1 MTDTTSY
8 ASTRRWA
15 AILSV
20 LAAVSIIVSFY
31 LIFFWVPT
39 ERTMGIVQRIY
50 YIHLP
55 SAIAAYLAFGTV
67 ALCSLGYLWLKDE
80 RLDAIAVSAAEIGVL
95 FTTAVLIQGPLW
107 ARLSWGAWWVWDAR
121 TTSTLLLWMIYVS
134 YFVIRYSTENPDR
147 GRRFAAIVGII
158 GAVDIPIIHMSV
170 QWFRTQHP
178 DPVVLRPEGPTA
190 DPEIWQTVLFST
202 FAFSLGFFALLLYRY
217 VYERLRAQVEALRYQ
232 AAIGPSN
239 PAEGAVR

>member
-1 MTDTTSY
+1 MTGTSSY
-8 ASTRRWA
+8 VSTRRWA
-15 AILSV
+15 AVLSV
-20 LAAVSIIVSFY
+20 LAAAAIIWTFY

-39 ERTMGIVQRIY
+39 ERTMGVVQRIY

-55 SAIAAYLAFGTV
+55 SALAAYLAFGTV
-67 ALCSLGYLWLKDE
+67 ALCSVGYLWLKDE
-80 RLDAIAVSAAEIGVL
+80 RLDSIAVSAAELGVV

-121 TTSTLLLWMIYVS
+121 TTSTLLLWLIYVS
-134 YFVIRYSTENPDR
+134 YFIIRYSTENPEK
-147 GRRFAAIVGII
+147 GKRFGAIVGIV

-190 DPEIWQTVLFST
+190 DPEIWQTVLVST
-202 FAFSLGFFALLLYRY
+202 LAFTLAFFALLLYRY
-217 VYERLRAQVEALRYQ
+217 MLERLSGQVEALRYRASVPQ
-232 AAIGPSN
+232 SS
-239 PAEGAVR
+239 PAEGVLR

>member
-1 MTDTTSY
+1 MIDTQSY
-8 ASTRRWA
+8 RSTRILA
-15 AILSV
+15 GILSV
-20 LAAVSIIVSFY
+20 LALAAVIWTLY
-31 LIFFWVPT
+31 LVFFWVPT

-55 SAIAAYLAFGTV
+55 SALAAYLAFGIV
-67 ALCSLGYLWLKDE
+67 ALCSLGYLWLKDD
-80 RLDAIAVSAAEIGVL
+80 RLDAISVSAAELGVV

-121 TTSTLLLWMIYVS
+121 TTSTLLLWMIYVA
-134 YFVIRYSTENPDR
+134 YFVIRQSTENPDQ
-147 GRRFAAIVGII
+147 GKRFAAILGIV

-190 DPEIWQTVLFST
+190 DPEIWQTVLVGIL
-202 FAFSLGFFALLLYRY
+202 AFMLVFFALLLYRY
-217 VYERLRAQVEALRYQ
+217 GLERMRGQVEALRYR
-232 AAIGPSN
+232 ASLTSSNSAGEAIL
-239 PAEGAVR
+239 